1 MVPQLD
7 TNFYISQVFW
17 LVICL
22 LILVIAFKKVFIP
35 RMNKLVKQRSTYI
48 QSLETNIR
56 ELEKQVEE
64 LSNKLE
70 AIHQKKI
77 IETNKIIERA
87 QYQCD
92 VLLDKTN
99 RELQTENEIA
109 IKQSRKEADTVIRNL
124 DKTLHE
130 QIESVAQELFT
141 KMFHKNLEN
150 GNSQPEQS
158 ENGIEK

>member
-17 LVICL
+17 LVVCL
-22 LILVIAFKKVFIP
+22 LVLVIAFKKIFIP
-35 RMNKLVKQRSTYI
+35 RMNKLIQQRADYI
-48 QSLETNIR
+48 ESLEKNIKD
-56 ELEKQVEE
+56 LEKQVDE

-70 AIHQKKI
+70 AVQQKKI
-77 IETNKIIERA
+77 IETNKIIEKA

-92 VLLDKTN
+92 VLLDQTN

-124 DKTLHE
+124 DKTLNE
-130 QIESVAQELFT
+130 QIENVAQELFD
-141 KMFHKNLEN
+141 KMFKNKN
-150 GNSQPEQS
+150 GLD
-158 ENGIEK
+158 K